1 MRHERK
7 DNGRIAVHQLHH
19 GHLLIQRQHNNLQR
33 DRKDKKDDDEKYP
46 FPLKLVRRKA
56 VSAHLVGDRKT
67 VISCARQ
74 INRVVEADKRRRE
87 RLSSKKGR
95 PTPKQKPVQK
105 KKNTGS
111 GYDAEYRRF
120 REQFMRDVND
130 PKKIREAD
138 RLAFFRGTQII
149 LENN

>member
-1 MRHERK
+1 MPEANESIAPFTLLGGILYLNEFELLPGLSADACR
-7 DNGRIAVHQLHH
+7 NIGRL
-19 GHLLIQRQHNNLQR
+19 
-33 DRKDKKDDDEKYP
+33 
-46 FPLKLVRRKA
+46 RRKA

-67 VISCARQ
+67 VVSCARQ

-95 PTPKQKPVQK
+95 PTPKQKPAQK
-105 KKNTGS
+105 KKNAGP

-120 REQFMRDVND
+120 KEQFMKDVND

-138 RLAFFRGTQII
+138 RLAFFSGARII
-149 LENN
+149 VENN

>member
-1 MRHERK
+1 MPEANESIAPFTLLGGILYLNEFELLPGLSADACR
-7 DNGRIAVHQLHH
+7 NIGRL
-19 GHLLIQRQHNNLQR
+19 
-33 DRKDKKDDDEKYP
+33 
-46 FPLKLVRRKA
+46 RRKA

-67 VISCARQ
+67 VVSCARQ

-95 PTPKQKPVQK
+95 PTPKQKS
-105 KKNTGS
+105 S

-120 REQFMRDVND
+120 KEQFMKDVND

-138 RLAFFRGTQII
+138 RLAFFSGARII
-149 LENN
+149 VENN

>member
-1 MRHERK
+1 MPEANESIAPFTLLGGILYLNEFELLPGLSADACR
-7 DNGRIAVHQLHH
+7 NIGRL
-19 GHLLIQRQHNNLQR
+19 
-33 DRKDKKDDDEKYP
+33 
-46 FPLKLVRRKA
+46 RRKA
-56 VSAHLVGDRKT
+56 VSAHLTEDDHT
-67 VISCARQ
+67 VVSCARQ

-95 PTPKQKPVQK
+95 PTPKQKPAQK

-120 REQFMRDVND
+120 KEQFMKDVND

-138 RLAFFRGTQII
+138 RLAFFSGARII
-149 LENN
+149 VENN

>member
-1 MRHERK
+1 MAKAR
-7 DNGRIAVHQLHH
+7 GFTAQT
-19 GHLLIQRQHNNLQR
+19 G
-33 DRKDKKDDDEKYP
+33 
-46 FPLKLVRRKA
+46 KA

-74 INRVVEADKRRRE
+74 INRVVEADRQRRE

-95 PTPKQKPVQK
+95 PTPKQKSSQK
-105 KKNTGS
+105 KKNASS

-120 REQFMRDVND
+120 KEQFMKDVND

-138 RLAFFRGTQII
+138 RLAFFSGARII
-149 LENN
+149 VENN